1 MKQRRQPPRFFNKK
15 QIKSM
20 IVWYLILFVGI
31 LLLAWKMSDIISFFR
46 F

>member
-1 MKQRRQPPRFFNKK
+1 MKQRRQLPAFFKKK

-20 IVWYLILFVGI
+20 IIWYLILLGGI
-31 LLLAWKMSDIISFFR
+31 LLLTWKMSDIISFFG